1 MKLNVSLGALA
12 AANLFAALAIQWY
25 VVTRLGVGIATDA
38 LFAGMAVPQLVL
50 EVVSGS
56 LMHVLVPLLATEDRD
71 RFARTAWGL
80 FLAIG
85 ALFSA
90 LAVALALSAPVWLR
104 WLLPG
109 FSPDA
114 LRLTIS
120 LTRIQLIGMLF
131 TALLSV
137 LWSTYHARS
146 RFLWA
151 ELTPVLGSVAGFA
164 LLAATLPRFGVQAAA
179 WTAVLRSGL
188 AAAFLLPGLGPWRR
202 PEWRSPE
209 LAMAW
214 RRLRP
219 LIVGT
224 SYYKADPLVDRF
236 LASMAPAGALSLLYI
251 GRQIWGAAVQI
262 VNRAVASPMVPLL
275 ATRAKAQDWAD
286 FRRIFRR
293 RLLWMGGLT
302 GAGFLAFLAVGRP
315 CLQLVIGHG
324 GVTTANVSDLWR
336 IMVALVGILV
346 AGAMGQ
352 VTSVSFYAFGD
363 TKTPTRLGMLAF
375 TAYVPAKIAAFFW
388 FGVIGLAAA
397 TSLYYFGSLLLQ
409 LWALGRAV
417 DRLDSAAPSGAPL

>member
-12 AANLFAALAIQWY
+12 AVNLLAALAIQWY
-25 VVTRLGVGIATDA
+25 VVTRLGVGISTDA
-38 LFAGMAVPQLVL
+38 LFAGMAIPQLVL

-56 LMHVLVPLLATEDRD
+56 LMHVLVPLLAVEDREA
-71 RFARTAWGL
+71 FAKTAWGL

-85 ALFSA
+85 AIFSA
-90 LAVALALSAPVWLR
+90 LAVLLALSAPLWLR

-109 FSPDA
+109 FTADA

-120 LTRIQLIGMLF
+120 LTRIQLIGMVF

-151 ELTPVLGSVAGFA
+151 ELTPVLGSAAGFA
-164 LLAATLPRFGVQAAA
+164 LLLWTLPRFGVQAAA
-179 WTAVLRSGL
+179 WTAVVRSGL

-202 PEWRSPE
+202 PDWRSPE
-209 LAMAW
+209 IAMTW
-214 RRLRP
+214 QRLRP
-219 LIVGT
+219 LLVGT

-236 LASMAPAGALSLLYI
+236 LASMAPAGGLSLLYI

-275 ATRAKAQDWAD
+275 ATRAKAGDWTD

-293 RLLWMGGLT
+293 RLFWMGALT
-302 GAGFLAFLAVGRP
+302 GSGFLLFLLLGRR
-315 CLQLVIGHG
+315 CLEVVIGHG
-324 GVTTANVSDLWR
+324 GVTPANVSDLWR

-375 TAYVPAKIAAFFW
+375 TAYIPAKIAAFFW
-388 FGVIGLAAA
+388 FGLIGLAAA
-397 TSLYYFGSLLLQ
+397 TSLYYFASLLLQ
-409 LWALGRAV
+409 LWALRRAI
-417 DRLDSAAPSGAPL
+417 DRLDAAQNGAAA